1 MDSVLFGFCLHD
13 DDDDGEREGEGRE
26 VGSSC
31 CFIRGIKM
39 MMMVTFSSLLGK
51 ALI

>member
-13 DDDDGEREGEGRE
+13 DDDDGERQRGEGRE
-26 VGSSC
+26 AGSS

-39 MMMVTFSSLLGK
+39 MMMVTSSSLLEK
-51 ALI
+51 AFI